1 MENIMIMYSSYNCG
15 YCDLAKK
22 LLNEKGIQFKD
33 INIQVETE
41 KRNEMLQKSN
51 GRRTVPQIFYKDLH
65 IGGYQELKKLD
76 LSGKLDSILD
86 G

>member
-1 MENIMIMYSSYNCG
+1 MIIYSSYNCG

-22 LLNEKGIQFKD
+22 LLNEKGISFKE
-33 INIQVETE
+33 INIQVEIE
-41 KRNEMLQKSN
+41 KRDEMLQKSN

-76 LSGKLDSILD
+76 LSGKLDNILD

>member
-1 MENIMIMYSSYNCG
+1 MIIYSSYNCG

-22 LLNEKGIQFKD
+22 LLNEKGISFKE
-33 INIQVETE
+33 INIQVEIE
-41 KRNEMLQKSN
+41 KRDEMLQKSN

-76 LSGKLDSILD
+76 LSGKLDNILN

>member
-1 MENIMIMYSSYNCG
+1 MENFMTIYSSYNCG

-22 LLNEKGIQFKD
+22 LLNEKGILFKE

-41 KRNEMLQKSN
+41 KRDEMLQKSN

-76 LSGKLDSILD
+76 LSGKLDNILD